1 MSERIAQFLYRWRI
15 ALSVLI
21 VLGAIASVPTA
32 TVVTKIDNDI
42 TAWFSRSDPVYQQ
55 YERFRQEF
63 GGTRSLIVAFQAQ
76 PGQSVFTQGTFTYLE
91 DVTAEIERI
100 QTVQRVQSLSNANIV
115 SSETRPVERA
125 QPDEAEEMATLL
137 VRPVS
142 DIFRDQGIGDVRRLA
157 MSDELIRGD
166 LVSDDERVA
175 ALVVTFDEDRVDA
188 VRSEVIDA
196 IHAAVLAKL
205 PPGITPH
212 FNGSLEISETYN
224 RVTLSNTFKFAPPIL
239 LLTLGAIYL
248 MFRSWRRTL
257 LAMVAVLIS
266 VFWTLGL
273 YTLMGFTYNVLAS
286 MLVPLIIVLAIA
298 DDVHIMQH
306 YEHERRHRDAEHAFK
321 ATVSHL
327 LAPLLGASATTA
339 LGMLSRIRHRIV
351 RGHHDGLPDLDRLH
365 AHVPDDVAT
374 RSRAHRAAR
383 KALRGAHATGREVFE
398 RPPEARRRGGRF
410 DLNSDDRRHEPAL
423 RGHEPHQLLQQ
434 APSARHVR

>member
-1 MSERIAQFLYRWRI
+1 MSERIAEFLYRWRTP
-15 ALSVLI
+15 LSLLI
-21 VLGAIASVPTA
+21 VIGAIACIPTA
-32 TVVTKIDNDI
+32 TIVTNIDNDI
-42 TAWFSRSDPVYQQ
+42 TAWFSRKDPVYQQ

-63 GGTRSLIVAFQAQ
+63 GGTRSLIVALQTQ
-76 PGQSVFTQGTFTYLE
+76 PGQSIFTDGTFKYLE
-91 DVTAEIERI
+91 DVTADIERV
-100 QTVQRVQSLSNANIV
+100 QAVQRVQSLSNANIV
-115 SSETRPVERA
+115 SSESG
-125 QPDEAEEMATLL
+125 PDATLL
-137 VRPVS
+137 VRPLS
-142 DIFRDQGIGDVRRLA
+142 DIFHEQGIADVRRLA
-157 MSDELIRGD
+157 MSDDLLRGD
-166 LVSDDERVA
+166 LVSGDARVA
-175 ALVVTFDEDRVDA
+175 AIIVTFDEDRVDA

-196 IHAAVLAKL
+196 IHSAVLAKL

-239 LLTLGAIYL
+239 ILTLGAIYL

-306 YEHERRHRDAEHAFK
+306 YEHERRHRDPEHAFK

-339 LGMLSRIRHRIV
+339 LGMLSLATSDVVAVREFGIGSCVGIMTDFLISIV
-351 RGHHDGLPDLDRLH
+351 FMPTCLTLLKPELEHVAPHEKHLLEPMRRVARFSS
-365 AHVPDDVAT
+365 AHPKSVITVASIISVVT
-374 RSRAHRAAR
+374 IA
-383 KALRGAHATGREVFE
+383 
-398 RPPEARRRGGRF
+398 
-410 DLNSDDRRHEPAL
+410 
-423 RGHEPHQLLQQ
+423 
-434 APSARHVR
+434 

>member
-63 GGTRSLIVAFQAQ
+63 GGTRSLIVALQAQ

-115 SSETRPVERA
+115 SSESKPVERA

-137 VRPVS
+137 VRPLS
-142 DIFRDQGIGDVRRLA
+142 DVFRDQGIGDVRRLA

-212 FNGSLEISETYN
+212 FS
-224 RVTLSNTFKFAPPIL
+224 
-239 LLTLGAIYL
+239 
-248 MFRSWRRTL
+248 
-257 LAMVAVLIS
+257 
-266 VFWTLGL
+266 
-273 YTLMGFTYNVLAS
+273 
-286 MLVPLIIVLAIA
+286 
-298 DDVHIMQH
+298 
-306 YEHERRHRDAEHAFK
+306 
-321 ATVSHL
+321 
-327 LAPLLGASATTA
+327 
-339 LGMLSRIRHRIV
+339 
-351 RGHHDGLPDLDRLH
+351 
-365 AHVPDDVAT
+365 
-374 RSRAHRAAR
+374 
-383 KALRGAHATGREVFE
+383 
-398 RPPEARRRGGRF
+398 
-410 DLNSDDRRHEPAL
+410 
-423 RGHEPHQLLQQ
+423 
-434 APSARHVR
+434 